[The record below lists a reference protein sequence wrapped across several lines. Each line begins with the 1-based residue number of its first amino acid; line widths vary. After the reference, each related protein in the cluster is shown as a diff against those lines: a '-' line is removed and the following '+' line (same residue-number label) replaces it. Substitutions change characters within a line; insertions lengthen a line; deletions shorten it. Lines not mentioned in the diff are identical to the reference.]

1 MSVLI
6 RIMMVNFSEHP
17 EMSSSDMLHMFR
29 DYMDS
34 YDQIRLMMMMLLVM
48 MMMMMM
54 MMMMTM
60 TMMVIMLNPHGFAG
74 CLQTLPNCW
83 LQSSPP
89 PLVAVDSLIQQVFLT

>member
-34 YDQIRLMMMMLLVM
+34 YDQLRLIRKTMSTKS
-48 MMMMMM
+48 
-54 MMMMTM
+54 MTK
-60 TMMVIMLNPHGFAG
+60 TIMGCKVAG
-74 CLQTLPNCW
+74 WT
-83 LQSSPP
+83 
-89 PLVAVDSLIQQVFLT
+89 